1 MVVRTFESAAG
12 IRGVGFSLSTDVDT
26 SAVVVP
32 SRRDDGVGS
41 VDARGR
47 GVWAGRLIVGMDYMI
62 LRPVPAA
69 HGTLTNP
76 QVGAETLHT
85 GCQRS

>member
-32 SRRDDGVGS
+32 SRRNDGVGS

-47 GVWAGRLIVGMDYMI
+47 GVWAGRLIVGMHYMF
-62 LRPVPAA
+62 LRPLPVPPA
-69 HGTLTNP
+69 TLTNP
-76 QVGAETLHT
+76 QVRVERLPT
-85 GCQRS
+85 GCQCL